1 MEKTSIKNKKKIL
14 NDPVYGFI
22 TIPDPLIFRLIEHPW
37 FQRLRRIQQL
47 GLSNMVYPGAHHN
60 RFHHA
65 IGAMHLMDL
74 ALENLESKGLF
85 LLENEKQ
92 GALIAILLH
101 DIGHGPFSHALEH
114 TIIKGA
120 HHEELSLMIMEA
132 LNEEF
137 NGALET
143 GIRIF
148 KDEYPKKF
156 LHQLVSSQL
165 DMDRLD
171 YLQRDSFYTGV
182 SEGVVG
188 SQRIIKML
196 DVVNDQLVVEEK
208 GIYSIE
214 KFLVARRL
222 MYWQVYLHKTVVS
235 AEFLLMK
242 ILERANEIWKECDLE
257 ASKVL
262 SFFMGSN
269 LNDESFRNSSELM
282 QKFLL
287 LDDYDV
293 FSAIKSWCHSDDKIL
308 SDLCKR
314 IVNRQLLKIRVQAEP
329 FSEDVISKKRL
340 EVQEQFKLSRDE
352 IDYFV
357 FSGVLANEAYNPVGD
372 EIKILFKSGEIK
384 DIVSASD
391 NLNISSLSGRVKK
404 YFYCFPELKEA

>member
-1 MEKTSIKNKKKIL
+1 LEKIQIKNKKKIL
-14 NDPVYGFI
+14 NDPIYGFI
-22 TIPDPLIFRLIEHPW
+22 SIPDPLIFALIEHPW

-65 IGAMHLMDL
+65 IGAMHLMNL
-74 ALENLESKGLF
+74 TLENLESKGVF
-85 LLENEKQ
+85 ILEHEKQ

-114 TIIKGA
+114 SIIKDI
-120 HHEELSLMIMEA
+120 HHEEISLMVMEA
-132 LNEEF
+132 LNDEF
-137 NGALET
+137 KGALST
-143 GIRIF
+143 GISIF
-148 KDEYPKKF
+148 KNEYPKKF

-196 DVVNDQLVVEEK
+196 DVVNDQLVGEEK
-208 GIYSIE
+208 CVYSIV

-235 AEFLLMK
+235 AEYLLINILKRAKEVWSSDLVLGNILDFFMIEK
-242 ILERANEIWKECDLE
+242 LDAKRQSDIGILE
-257 ASKVL
+257 
-262 SFFMGSN
+262 
-269 LNDESFRNSSELM
+269 
-282 QKFLL
+282 KFLS

-293 FSAIKSWCHSDDKIL
+293 MSAIKYWQSSSDIVL
-308 SDLCKR
+308 AELCTR
-314 IVNRQLLKIRVQAEP
+314 LINRRLLKIKVQQ
-329 FSEDVISKKRL
+329 DVIDQQIL
-340 EVQEQFKLSRDE
+340 ENHKLALQKAKGFSRE
-352 IDYFV
+352 ETEYFI
-357 FSGVLANEAYNPVGD
+357 FSGVLANEAYDAVGD
-372 EIKILFKSGEIK
+372 EIKILYKNGDIK

-404 YFYCFPELKEA
+404 YFFCFPEMREL

>member
-1 MEKTSIKNKKKIL
+1 
-14 NDPVYGFI
+14 
-22 TIPDPLIFRLIEHPW
+22 
-37 FQRLRRIQQL
+37 
-47 GLSNMVYPGAHHN
+47 MVYPGAHHN
-60 RFHHA
+60 RFQHA
-65 IGAMHLMDL
+65 IGAMHLMTM
-74 ALENLESKGLF
+74 AFENLESKGVFILD
-85 LLENEKQ
+85 NEKQ

-101 DIGHGPFSHALEH
+101 DIGHGPFSHALENS
-114 TIIKGA
+114 IISGV
-120 HHEELSLMIMEA
+120 HHESISLLVMDA

-137 NGALET
+137 NGALST

-148 KDEYPKKF
+148 KGEYPKKF

-182 SEGVVG
+182 SEGVIG

-196 DVVNDQLVVEEK
+196 NVVDDELVVEEK

-242 ILERANEIWKECDLE
+242 ILERAKQIHCNYDLE
-257 ASKVL
+257 ASPVL
-262 SFFMGSN
+262 KHFIKNDLKAIDFETSYENLYKFM
-269 LNDESFRNSSELM
+269 
-282 QKFLL
+282 Q
-287 LDDYDV
+287 LDDIDV
-293 FSAIKSWCHSDDKIL
+293 LSAIKLWCDSEDKVL

-314 IVNRQLLKIRVQAEP
+314 LVNRRLLKIRIRPEIIAEDTL
-329 FSEDVISKKRL
+329 SAKRL
-340 EVQEQFKLSRDE
+340 EVQEMLNLSPE
-352 IDYFV
+352 ESEYYV
-357 FSGVLANEAYNPVGD
+357 FSGVLANEIYDPIGD
-372 EIKILFKSGEIK
+372 EIKILYKNGEIK

-391 NLNISSLSGRVKK
+391 NLNISSLSSRIKK

>member
-1 MEKTSIKNKKKIL
+1 MEKTRLKNKKKIL

-22 TIPDPLIFRLIEHPW
+22 TIPDPLIFQLIEHPW

-65 IGAMHLMDL
+65 IGAMHLMQL
-74 ALENLESKGLF
+74 VLENLESKGVFILD
-85 LLENEKQ
+85 NEKQ

-114 TIIKGA
+114 TIIKGT
-120 HHEELSLMIMEA
+120 HHEEISLLVMEA
-132 LNEEF
+132 LNDEF
-137 NGALET
+137 EGALET

-148 KDEYPKKF
+148 KNEYPKKF

-188 SQRIIKML
+188 SQRILKML
-196 DVVNDQLVVEEK
+196 DVANDEIVVEEK

-242 ILERANEIWKECDLE
+242 VLERAKKVWDACELRASPVLTEFMQHPIEGKLGRVPGMLE
-257 ASKVL
+257 
-262 SFFMGSN
+262 
-269 LNDESFRNSSELM
+269 
-282 QKFLL
+282 KFLQ

-293 FSAIKSWCHSDDKIL
+293 WSAIKEWQYCEDRVL
-308 SDLCKR
+308 SELCQR
-314 IVNRQLLKIRVQAEP
+314 LINRKLLKIKVQSEPIDEAEL
-329 FSEDVISKKRL
+329 EKK
-340 EVQEQFKLSRDE
+340 KLAFQAQTGLSAE
-352 IDYFV
+352 ETDYFI
-357 FSGVLANEAYNPVGD
+357 FSGVLANEAYDPVGE
-372 EIKILFKSGEIK
+372 EIKILYKNGDIK

-404 YFYCFPELKEA
+404 YFYCFPELQEH

>member
-1 MEKTSIKNKKKIL
+1 LEKTSTKNKKKIL

-22 TIPDPLIFRLIEHPW
+22 TIPDPLIFKLIEHPW

-74 ALENLESKGLF
+74 ALENLESKGIF

-114 TIIKGA
+114 TIIKGV

-132 LNEEF
+132 LNDQF

-148 KDEYPKKF
+148 KDEYPKRF

-196 DVVNDQLVVEEK
+196 DVVDDQLVVEEK

-242 ILERANEIWKECDLE
+242 ILERAKEIWGNGEIE

-269 LNDESFRNSSELM
+269 LNDDSFKDSSELL

-293 FSAIKSWCHSDDKIL
+293 LSAIKDWCNAKDKVL
-308 SDLCKR
+308 SSLCKR
-314 IVNRQLLKIRVQAEP
+314 LVNRQLLKIRVQPEP
-329 FSEDVISKKRL
+329 FSDDFLAEKKAG
-340 EVQEQFKLSRDE
+340 VKEQFKLNDE
-352 IDYFV
+352 EIGYFV

-372 EIKILFKSGEIK
+372 EIKVLYKNGDVK

-404 YFYCFPELKEA
+404 YFYCFPEFKET

>member
-1 MEKTSIKNKKKIL
+1 LEKTSIGNKKKIL

-22 TIPDPLIFRLIEHPW
+22 TIPDPLIFKLIEHPW

-65 IGAMHLMDL
+65 IGAMHLMNL

-114 TIIKGA
+114 TIIKGV
-120 HHEELSLMIMEA
+120 HHEELSLMIMEV
-132 LNEEF
+132 LNDEF

-182 SEGVVG
+182 SEGVVS

-214 KFLVARRL
+214 NFLVARRL

-242 ILERANEIWKECDLE
+242 ILERAKEIWNKKDLE

-262 SFFMGSN
+262 RFFMNSDFSN
-269 LNDESFRNSSELM
+269 NGFKESSETL

-293 FSAIKSWCHSDDKIL
+293 LSAIKSWCYCDDSVL
-308 SDLCKR
+308 SNLCNR
-314 IVNRQLLKIRVQAEP
+314 IINRSLLKIRVQAEE
-329 FSEDVISKKRL
+329 FSDDFIEKKKK
-340 EVQEQFKLSRDE
+340 EVQEQLNLSADE

-372 EIKILFKSGEIK
+372 EIKILYKNGDIK